1 MKDIKKYIEE
11 ELLKLSWK
19 DRSYNKDYDW
29 LIVNGKGNLN
39 GNWINLEKN
48 LRLNRNLLK
57 VNLKS
62 NPNYKSEFFKD
73 DFKDLFSVVDKD
85 RYNEI
90 EDYLWVCDEKMKELD
105 EMRKFCLKELKK
117 KDISKNEVDE
127 ILKNLRV
134 IKFKNMEFEYFKNV
148 YRKELDE
155 LIKKY

>member
-1 MKDIKKYIEE
+1 MEDIKKYIEE

-39 GNWINLEKN
+39 GDWVNLEKN
-48 LRLNRNLLK
+48 LRFNRNLLK

-62 NPNYKSEFFKD
+62 HPNYKKEFFKD
-73 DFKDLFSVVDKD
+73 DFKDLFSVIDKD

-90 EDYLWVCDEKMKELD
+90 EDYLWVCDEKMKELF
-105 EMRKFCLKELKK
+105 EMMKFCHKELKK
-117 KDISKNEVDE
+117 EDISKSEVDE

-148 YRKELDE
+148 YRKELDD